1 MNKSAI
7 EVENLKV
14 TFNGQTVLNGINFQM
29 KKGEIAAI
37 IGPNGAGKTTLIKAI
52 LGLIPYSGKIRV
64 LGEKISKVTRRV
76 GYVPQKFS
84 FDKTFPLTVCEFLK
98 LTVAK
103 KEPGKIGS
111 VLEEVDIKNCKDK
124 LLGELSGGQLQRVL
138 IARAIL
144 NDPEILFLDEATT
157 GVDIEGSRTFYE
169 ILEHLN
175 KTHNVTIVI
184 ISHEVNMVHTF
195 ATEVLC
201 LNKDLYCKGIPKS
214 VITDEML
221 KNLYGENFEMRQHT
235 HNH

>member
-1 MNKSAI
+1 MNNSAI

-14 TFNGQTVLNGINFQM
+14 TFNGQPVLNNLNFAL
-29 KKGEIAAI
+29 KKGEIAVI

-52 LGLIPYSGKIRV
+52 LGLVPYSGKIRV
-64 LGEKISKVTRRV
+64 LGEKISKVTHRV

-98 LTVAK
+98 LTVSRKDPEKVSA
-103 KEPGKIGS
+103 
-111 VLEEVDIKNCKDK
+111 VLDEVDVKNCKDK
-124 LLGELSGGQLQRVL
+124 MLGELSGGQLQRVL
-138 IARAIL
+138 IARALL

-157 GVDIEGSRTFYE
+157 GVDIEGARTFYE

-184 ISHEVNMVHTF
+184 ISHEVSMVHTF

-221 KNLYGENFEMRQHT
+221 KKLYGENFEMRQHQ